1 MTVAPFVLRS
11 GYVELAKV
19 VHSTCGSLTTVFLF
33 TRLWARVQHYH
44 GLWRD
49 DYILIAAWVCLLISN
64 GFGAAG
70 PAYGFN
76 VLDGSPRGQAIH
88 FTGVSFMYGAIALS
102 KTAFAITL
110 LRLTSGWRS
119 KGLLWVVMVLTNT
132 FNLALFIL
140 TWLDICDTRFDL
152 SHLPGRCIPMSVA
165 TWLHLGATLN
175 SLVCDIILT
184 CYPWW
189 IISQVAYIPT
199 KEKWGVAASMG
210 LVGFA
215 ILVEIAKI
223 IIFSMIPSHKHGEVD
238 YTYGVVAV
246 CCFHQAEAAVFIIA
260 QTIPVIRVMFQS
272 EYASHRSTASS
283 RAVSKKSKTP
293 NPNLSNEVSQP
304 VELVQLPSGRIVAA
318 DSDEGRAAQS
328 QRTPEGKSVLN
339 VQPPDVTVTS
349 PPQQDA
355 GQRTRREGDEVHRI
369 WEEMGL
375 SRRAWSKSPSPPP
388 EGRMG

>member
-1 MTVAPFVLRS
+1 
-11 GYVELAKV
+11 
-19 VHSTCGSLTTVFLF
+19 
-33 TRLWARVQHYH
+33 
-44 GLWRD
+44 
-49 DYILIAAWVCLLISN
+49 
-64 GFGAAG
+64 
-70 PAYGFN
+70 
-76 VLDGSPRGQAIH
+76 
-88 FTGVSFMYGAIALS
+88 MYGAIAFS

-238 YTYGVVAV
+238 YTCKPPHSVLTFLSRDHLLTLSRWGRSSVLLPPGRG
-246 CCFHQAEAAVFIIA
+246 CCLHHRPDHPRDTRHV
-260 QTIPVIRVMFQS
+260 PIRIRFSQIHCLEQS
-272 EYASHRSTASS
+272 S
-283 RAVSKKSKTP
+283 V
-293 NPNLSNEVSQP
+293 NEVKD
-304 VELVQLPSGRIVAA
+304 A
-318 DSDEGRAAQS
+318 
-328 QRTPEGKSVLN
+328 K
-339 VQPPDVTVTS
+339 
-349 PPQQDA
+349 PQCIQ
-355 GQRTRREGDEVHRI
+355 
-369 WEEMGL
+369 
-375 SRRAWSKSPSPPP
+375 
-388 EGRMG
+388 